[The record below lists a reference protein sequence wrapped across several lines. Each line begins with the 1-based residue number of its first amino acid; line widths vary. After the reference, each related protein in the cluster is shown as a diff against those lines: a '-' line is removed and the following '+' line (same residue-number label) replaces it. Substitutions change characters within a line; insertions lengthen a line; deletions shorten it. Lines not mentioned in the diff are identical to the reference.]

1 MSEFCKNERH
11 GGICVKT
18 GTYCNLGAC
27 PYEQLE
33 QFAPVVHGRWS
44 IGRFNRETGNYE
56 EQCTRCRNFSK
67 EYSKPYCPSYGER
80 KEGGADNGV

>member
-18 GTYCNLGAC
+18 STYCNLGVC

-33 QFAPVVHGRWS
+33 QFALVVHGRWGT
-44 IGRFNRETGNYE
+44 GRFNRETGTY
-56 EQCTRCRNFSK
+56 
-67 EYSKPYCPSYGER
+67 
-80 KEGGADNGV
+80 